1 MDDPI
6 HAESPGMLDNDGKM
20 DRKAGA
26 AWSTK
31 NHPTT
36 EKPNS
41 KATVSARKARA
52 NTTLAAIPA
61 RNTSGTDQVLIGVP
75 GSRNA
80 TYIVAKMPRP
90 RTRYESPF
98 PNNRRKM
105 PPEDQR
111 GSNDRRRIASDRQV
125 HVRKIDNE
133 RSLFPRGQSSGAS

>member
-105 PPEDQR
+105 PP
-111 GSNDRRRIASDRQV
+111 RISAAPTTGV
-125 HVRKIDNE
+125 
-133 RSLFPRGQSSGAS
+133 A